1 MNQEN
6 IAATMSDDLRL
17 EGIQRSQTGFVTDVY
32 LLFGR
37 CCRTSKQK

>member
-6 IAATMSDDLRL
+6 IAASKSDDLRL

-32 LLFGR
+32 LTLGR
-37 CCRTSKQK
+37 CCH